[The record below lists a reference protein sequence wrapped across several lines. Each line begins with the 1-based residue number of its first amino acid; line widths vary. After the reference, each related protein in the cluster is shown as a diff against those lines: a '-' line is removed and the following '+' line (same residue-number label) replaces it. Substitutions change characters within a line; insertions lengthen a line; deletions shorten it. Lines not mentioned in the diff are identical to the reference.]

1 MAAAGQCITAQSRSA
16 SSIIAAIACA
26 NSRRPVDLWITLTS
40 YPQPHRPNNH
50 SNRVERNRKTVTHVV
65 GQICHP
71 CRRLLRRGERRGDEQ
86 AQARK
91 PRVAEHV
98 IASSAVSGR
107 ITPTP
112 TRPHQGGGVRADDL
126 RCRCPRE

>member
-50 SNRVERNRKTVTHVV
+50 SNRVERNRKTVTLSSVRSVTHVA
-65 GQICHP
+65 GCSGG
-71 CRRLLRRGERRGDEQ
+71 GERRGDEQ

-107 ITPTP
+107 IP
-112 TRPHQGGGVRADDL
+112 PHPNPPPSRGAGYALTICDA
-126 RCRCPRE
+126 